1 MWRGGYASLLASCA
15 VAAAA
20 LSGCSLKDSGTDLA
34 NGKQQFV
41 EKCGTCHTL
50 ARADSKGTAGPNLD
64 EAFARSRQDGMPSAR
79 SAASWTARSSTRTST
94 LRSTRRP
101 EGRCRRCR
109 PSSSTGHDARDVAAY
124 VAQSVAVPGKD
135 TGRLAQVGAQEAEG
149 TAKAQNGTL
158 DIPVADAGLVLQ
170 VHRRRGPRR
179 PGHDRLQEPA
189 VAPTT
194 TSPSTATGSTRRA
207 PVVKGGADSK
217 FTADL
222 KPGTYSFYCSVDGHR
237 QAGMEGKLT
246 VK

>member
-1 MWRGGYASLLASCA
+1 MWRGGYASLLASSA

-50 ARADSKGTAGPNLD
+50 ARANSKGVAGPNLD
-64 EAFARSRQDGMPSAR
+64 EAFTRSRQDGMPS
-79 SAASWTARSSTRTST
+79 STFRGVVERQILNPNINSQIDPQTGKV
-94 LRSTRRP
+94 L
-101 EGRCRRCR
+101 
-109 PSSSTGHDARDVAAY
+109 PSMPAKIVTGADARDVAAY

-135 TGRLAQVGAQEAEG
+135 TGRLAQVGAQEAQG

-158 DIPVADAGLVLQ
+158 DIPVADAGLSYKYKDAETPAGQ
-170 VHRRRGPRR
+170 VTIVSKNPQPTDHNI
-179 PGHDRLQEPA
+179 A
-189 VAPTT
+189 VD
-194 TSPSTATGSTRRA
+194 GNGVDQKG
-207 PVVKGGADSK
+207 PVVKGGAESK
-217 FTADL
+217 VTLNL

-237 QAGMEGKLT
+237 QSGMEGKLT